1 MKFKTI
7 SLPVLFLCIF
17 LTFFPHV
24 LQAGPGEGWGVALGS
39 GPLKPV
45 DTNTGNDYQ
54 TTSILSDSLDYQWS
68 LGQSFSFSFFSTE
81 NGGRA
86 ELPPKPKQE
95 YYKTG
100 LLIGAELRAWFG
112 PFFLGI
118 HGGQYYLLWAESLS
132 SYSGI
137 AQTGGSGYSLGFELE
152 SGWMIVANSEQ
163 SGTFEFNDMPDQK
176 VEGTRILLGYRWR

>member
-17 LTFFPHV
+17 LTFLPHV
-24 LQAGPGEGWGVALGS
+24 LMAGPGEGWGLALGS
-39 GPLKPV
+39 GPLKPL
-45 DTNTGNDYQ
+45 DANTDNDYQ
-54 TTSILSDSLDYQWS
+54 TTSILSDALDYQWS

-112 PFFLGI
+112 PIFLGI
-118 HGGQYYLLWAESLS
+118 
-132 SYSGI
+132 YS
-137 AQTGGSGYSLGFELE
+137 
-152 SGWMIVANSEQ
+152 
-163 SGTFEFNDMPDQK
+163 
-176 VEGTRILLGYRWR
+176 

>member
-1 MKFKTI
+1 MWFR
-7 SLPVLFLCIF
+7 LA
-17 LTFFPHV
+17 
-24 LQAGPGEGWGVALGS
+24 QAKAGEWPWAAA
-39 GPLKPV
+39 PLKPV

-54 TTSILSDSLDYQWS
+54 TTSILSDALDYQWS
-68 LGQSFSFSFFSTE
+68 LGQSFSFSFFGTE

-100 LLIGAELRAWFG
+100 LLIGAELRTWFG

-152 SGWMIVANSEQ
+152 SGWMFFANSEQ

-176 VEGTRILLGYRWR
+176 VEGTRILLGYRWRWQTKDSSIKRFNSHKKRR